1 VGEPIIPGGCILIAR
16 KIVESEIWDKP
27 PLYIKVWIYLLA
39 RAQHSDFK
47 KMKRGQLRVSIPE
60 IIDACCWRVGARIER
75 PKKDQIYQ
83 IINWLRNPNNN
94 SDNEAERS
102 KTQRSPLE
110 SNAKATMITTMKA
123 TQGLLVTIDN
133 YGFYQTF
140 TNYESNDESND
151 EKATKPARKQRRPD
165 NTNKNGKNDKNDLKE
180 LSTEILNFRS
190 RYSESQIQYIESYLD
205 LIRFT
210 RVKKD
215 VSDSVL
221 LKIYNYFH
229 RFPAEKVEYAVRTHL
244 DNEKLHKTKEEYT
257 FGILRN
263 ATDTDIQR
271 KLNKGNGPKK
281 ESEMTP
287 EEYKAYIEEAKKEM
301 E

>member
-16 KIVESEIWDKP
+16 KIIESEIWDKP

-47 KMKRGQLRVSIPE
+47 KLKRGQLRTSIPE
-60 IIDACCWRVGARIER
+60 IIDACSWRIGARMER

-94 SDNEAERS
+94 SDNEIERS
-102 KTQRSPLE
+102 KTQRNLFE
-110 SNAKATMITTMKA
+110 SNAKATMISTTKA

-140 TNYESNDESND
+140 TNYESNVESNG
-151 EKATKPARKQRRPD
+151 EIPTKPVRKQRRSD
-165 NTNKNGKNDKNDLKE
+165 NINKNVKNDKNDLKE
-180 LSTEILNFRS
+180 STEIQNFLS
-190 RYSESQIQYIESYLD
+190 RYSESQIEYIESYLD
-205 LIRFT
+205 LMRST
-210 RVKKD
+210 RAKKD
-215 VSDSVL
+215 ISDSVL
-221 LKIYNYFH
+221 LKIYKYFH

-263 ATDTDIQR
+263 ATDADIQR

-281 ESEMTP
+281 ASEMTP
-287 EEYKAYIEEAKKEM
+287 EEYAEYIKDAKEGM